1 MAAMVCARREGTRPS
16 CPSLWCVAV
25 TLVLGG
31 VRSGKSRYAE
41 SLLSHRLDV
50 TYVAAGARPADP
62 GTDPEWAARV
72 RAHQHSRRTSW
83 RTRETTDLVGV
94 LAESGGALL
103 IDCLGTWITAL
114 IDRADAWEH
123 PTAAA
128 LLVQRE
134 GTALIEALQA
144 TDRTVVVV
152 SNEVGLSLVPV
163 TPSGRVFQDELGRLN
178 AAVADVADR
187 VVLVV
192 AGRVLELT
200 DAPRVPEL
208 SAPALAPQDRAT
220 LAADSPQMSQTQDR
234 APQDTP

>member
-1 MAAMVCARREGTRPS
+1 M
-16 CPSLWCVAV
+16 
-25 TLVLGG
+25 
-31 VRSGKSRYAE
+31 
-41 SLLSHRLDV
+41 
-50 TYVAAGARPADP
+50 
-62 GTDPEWAARV
+62 
-72 RAHQHSRRTSW
+72 
-83 RTRETTDLVGV
+83 

-234 APQDTP
+234 APQDAP